1 MYRPR
6 QRSRWGNPVTSTA
19 RGQHR
24 GRDWLLERI
33 ESMGVLGI
41 NHGAVE
47 EHVLRRDD
55 RGVPAG
61 TKRVM
66 EQPRV
71 EWAQAEKARRS
82 QRSRPG
88 DLVLLRDTTAQHR
101 GRIRKLDPQWTT
113 PRVVSVSASGVSYT
127 VRHHDPPSIIKNVPP
142 RRPSHLH
149 SPGCI
154 QGPPERWP
162 CHLILTGRFR
172 RPFSPHRSA
181 GILFGHRKGVRRRGE
196 EAGIDQ

>member
-1 MYRPR
+1 
-6 QRSRWGNPVTSTA
+6 
-19 RGQHR
+19 
-24 GRDWLLERI
+24 
-33 ESMGVLGI
+33 MGVLGI
-41 NHGAVE
+41 NREAVE

-113 PRVVSVSASGVSYT
+113 PGVVSVSASGVSYT
-127 VRHHDPPSIIKNVPP
+127 VRHHDPPSITKTFHLGDLVIYTARGASKALPNA
-142 RRPSHLH
+142 SHAISYSRDAFRDPLALV
-149 SPGCI
+149 GQQAFYLDI
-154 QGPPERWP
+154 ER
-162 CHLILTGRFR
+162 G
-172 RPFSPHRSA
+172 
-181 GILFGHRKGVRRRGE
+181 
-196 EAGIDQ
+196 